1 MSGLPVE
8 ATRAAVIRE
17 LPLDDSN
24 GRFTVPDV
32 TILRRMGY
40 PLDHIPVYAPAAR
53 QRAGLLAIT
62 YAPATRWRAL
72 RETSNHARSKG
83 S

>member
-1 MSGLPVE
+1 MSGLPAE
-8 ATRAAVIRE
+8 ATRAAVIKE

-40 PLDHIPVYAPAAR
+40 SLNHIP
-53 QRAGLLAIT
+53 
-62 YAPATRWRAL
+62 AL
-72 RETSNHARSKG
+72 RAFCSTARRSTCHNLRACH
-83 S
+83 SMARIA

>member
-1 MSGLPVE
+1 MSGLPAE

-24 GRFTVPDV
+24 GRFTVPEV

-40 PLDHIPVYAPAAR
+40 SLNHIP
-53 QRAGLLAIT
+53 
-62 YAPATRWRAL
+62 AL
-72 RETSNHARSKG
+72 RACHSMARIA
-83 S
+83 